1 MKSVLIENA
10 KNRSLMIAKILDADN
25 GAHLHLRMGE
35 TGVQSLNNRRIGFM
49 AFTFQQYGINN
60 TIIA

>member
-1 MKSVLIENA
+1 
-10 KNRSLMIAKILDADN
+10 MIAKILDADN
-25 GAHLHLRMGE
+25 GAHLPLRMGE